1 MPQNEQVKNN
11 QKEIIELRKK
21 FHDMSNQIVVNRALH
36 EERKDELVA
45 LTKTV
50 GSLEQKMEN
59 HIGNIDKSLKSMV
72 SIKWFTIV
80 LGIYTGVFS
89 FVLMYLINQSNVV
102 YDAVVKA
109 GEKVTQVQTDIEWI
123 KKSTVTD

>member
-21 FHDMSNQIVVNRALH
+21 THDMSNQIVVNRALID
-36 EERKDELVA
+36 ERKDELVT

-50 GSLEQKMEN
+50 GSLDQKMGN
-59 HIGNIDKSLKSMV
+59 YIGNIDKSLKSMV

-102 YDAVVKA
+102 YEAVVKA